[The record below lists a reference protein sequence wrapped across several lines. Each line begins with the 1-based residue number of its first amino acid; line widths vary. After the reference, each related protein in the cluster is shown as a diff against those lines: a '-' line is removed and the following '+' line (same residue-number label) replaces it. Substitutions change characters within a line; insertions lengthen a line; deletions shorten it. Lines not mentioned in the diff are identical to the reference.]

1 VIVADAPTVVAAL
14 FSDGMAR
21 EIVRRE
27 QVQAPHLIDSEVAHV
42 LRARVRRQ
50 VIDATTGWDLLHR
63 FRWMAI
69 SRHGTFAMLDRVWE
83 LRDHLTAYDAAYVAL
98 AEAID
103 CPLVTADA
111 RISRAPVFAAS
122 SPWFQVDPA

>member
-1 VIVADAPTVVAAL
+1 MIVADTSTVVSAL
-14 FSDGMAR
+14 FRDGMAR
-21 EIVRRE
+21 EIVQRE

-42 LRARVRRQ
+42 LRARVRRH
-50 VIDATTGWDLLHR
+50 VIDATTGWNLLHR

-69 SRHGTFAMLDRVWE
+69 TRHGTFAMLDRVWE
-83 LRDHLTAYDAAYVAL
+83 LRDNLTAYDAAYVAL

-111 RISRAPVFAAS
+111 RISRAPGLRCTVTVL
-122 SPWFQVDPA
+122 PG

>member
-1 VIVADAPTVVAAL
+1 VIVADASTVVAAL

-21 EIVRRE
+21 EIVQRE

-50 VIDATTGWDLLHR
+50 AIDATTGWDLLHR

-69 SRHGTFAMLDRVWE
+69 TRHGTFAMLDRVWE
-83 LRDHLTAYDAAYVAL
+83 LRDNLTAYDAAYVAL

-111 RISRAPVFAAS
+111 RISRAPGLRCTITVI
-122 SPWFQVDPA
+122 PG

>member
-1 VIVADAPTVVAAL
+1 VIVADASTVVAAL
-14 FSDGMAR
+14 FIEGMAR
-21 EIVRRE
+21 EIVQRE

-50 VIDATTGWDLLHR
+50 VIDATTGWNLLHR

-69 SRHGTFAMLDRVWE
+69 TRHGTFAVLDRVWE
-83 LRDHLTAYDAAYVAL
+83 LRDNLTAYDAAYVAL
-98 AEAID
+98 AEAIR

-111 RISRAPVFAAS
+111 RISRAPGLRCSVTVL
-122 SPWFQVDPA
+122 PG

>member
-1 VIVADAPTVVAAL
+1 VIVADASTVVAAL

-21 EIVRRE
+21 EIVQRE

-69 SRHGTFAMLDRVWE
+69 TRHGTFAVLDRVWE
-83 LRDHLTAYDAAYVAL
+83 LRDNLTAYDAAYVAL

-111 RISRAPVFAAS
+111 RISRAPGLRCSVTVL
-122 SPWFQVDPA
+122 PG